1 MKRRLPAAAVFA
13 LLGALLA
20 AAAPTRAAGP
30 VEEARRLYAEF
41 VAGQNS
47 HDFERVK
54 STLLDSPRFLW
65 VTNGLS
71 IWGRD
76 AAVARMAD
84 YHTAEIWRITPDEAR
99 AVAVEVAPDAAF
111 LHLPLDLEIGSATD
125 GPDRFRFLVS
135 ALCVATP
142 QGWRFAALFT
152 TTRNPEQ

>member
-1 MKRRLPAAAVFA
+1 MTRRPLAALA

-20 AAAPTRAAGP
+20 AAPAPSRAASP
-30 VEEARRLYAEF
+30 AEEARRLYAEF
-41 VAGQNS
+41 VAGQNG

-76 AAVARMAD
+76 AAVARMAE
-84 YHTAEIWRITPDEAR
+84 YHKAEVWRITPEEDR
-99 AVAVEVAPDAAF
+99 AAAVEVAPDAAF
-111 LHLPLDLEIGSATD
+111 LHLPLELEIGSRAE
-125 GPDRFRFLVS
+125 GPERFRFLVS

-142 QGWRFAALFT
+142 AGWRFAALFT